1 MIRVML
7 VSENTGEETDYG
19 EVGPEDAWWSVPL
32 PPCPACHGV
41 VEWAEAGQ
49 VPGTRRCAACRQ
61 FYRLRTRVSEIGKMA
76 VLPTVNRCIVCGR
89 GISELQAVQEKK
101 CRRCMVRFP
110 CIGCGGPAEMNA
122 SLGPSCPDCYDDLS
136 G

>member
-1 MIRVML
+1 MINVML
-7 VSENTGEETDYG
+7 VAEDTGEETVYG

-32 PPCPACHGV
+32 PPCPACDGT

-49 VPGTRRCAACRQ
+49 VPGTRRCAECKRY
-61 FYRLRTRVSEIGKMA
+61 YRLRTIGKFEPSDRYGNEVA
-76 VLPTVNRCIVCGR
+76 DKQETVYPGLPKQNILR
-89 GISELQAVQEKK
+89 QPKPK
-101 CRRCMVRFP
+101 RR